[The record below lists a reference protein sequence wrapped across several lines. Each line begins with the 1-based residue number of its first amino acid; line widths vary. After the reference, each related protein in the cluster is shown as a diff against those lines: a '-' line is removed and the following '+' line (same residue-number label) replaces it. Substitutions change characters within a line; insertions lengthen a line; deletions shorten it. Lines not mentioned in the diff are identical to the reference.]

1 MNNNHQTLRE
11 LALSARFAATPQKLL
26 AFRMKAS
33 PARVLDIL
41 DELDHARNT
50 LPAIRELLTHEIA
63 DFCATLGSPGEPE
76 TPEAMQRE
84 LLQRIDTVFDFFLT
98 SKRPQHAQSL

>member
-26 AFRMKAS
+26 AFRTKAS

-63 DFCATLGSPGEPE
+63 DFCASLGSPWRTGN
-76 TPEAMQRE
+76 TGSDAARTTATH
-84 LLQRIDTVFDFFLT
+84 RHCF
-98 SKRPQHAQSL
+98 